1 MNKFEYTPT
10 TISEIV
16 FGNDESREL
25 IDDIVSGNLPFPYEG
40 KSGILLYGTFGSGK
54 TTLARLLASAI
65 EFGKTQ
71 DTLAMEADFFGCQ
84 QGHTNTTIMDTVKR
98 QMDVLSF
105 NKSGLHYFIFDEVDN
120 LSKLAQGSMKTV
132 LNNKRAVFI
141 LTTNNIANLDKG
153 LKDRCVLIEM
163 NAAADA
169 EFLPIARRMAS
180 DANVV
185 LNDSQLLAAI
195 SGNNGSFRNVMF
207 SLQRLVLKTKRAADA
222 ATVALSSIKQAS
234 SK

>member
-40 KSGILLYGTFGSGK
+40 KCGILLYGTFGSGK

-84 QGHTNTTIMDTVKR
+84 QGHTNTTIMDTVKKMMNV
-98 QMDVLSF
+98 QSL
-105 NKSGLHYFIFDEVDN
+105 NASGLHYLIFDEVDN

-195 SGNNGSFRNVMF
+195 CGNNGSFRNVMF

>member
-65 EFGKTQ
+65 EFGKVQ

-180 DANVV
+180 DARVV

>member
-1 MNKFEYTPT
+1 MNKFEYTST

-180 DANVV
+180 DAEVV
-185 LNDSQLLAAI
+185 LNDTELLAAI
-195 SGNNGSFRNVMF
+195 NGNNGSFRGVMF
-207 SLQRLVLKTKRAADA
+207 NLQRLVLKTKRAADA
-222 ATVALSSIKQAS
+222 ATVALSSIKQAA

>member
-1 MNKFEYTPT
+1 
-10 TISEIV
+10 
-16 FGNDESREL
+16 
-25 IDDIVSGNLPFPYEG
+25 
-40 KSGILLYGTFGSGK
+40 
-54 TTLARLLASAI
+54 
-65 EFGKTQ
+65 
-71 DTLAMEADFFGCQ
+71 MEADFFGCQ
-84 QGHTNTTIMDTVKR
+84 QGHTNTMIMDNVKK
-98 QMDVLSF
+98 QMNVQSL
-105 NKSGLHYFIFDEVDN
+105 NASGLHYLIFDEVDN

-222 ATVALSSIKQAS
+222 ATVALSSIKQAA

>member
-10 TISEIV
+10 TIDEIV

-25 IDDIVSGNLPFPYEG
+25 IEDIVSGSLPFPYEG

-54 TTLARLLASAI
+54 TTLARLLPSAI

-71 DTLAMEADFFGCQ
+71 DTLAMEAEFFGCQ
-84 QGHTNTTIMDTVKR
+84 QGHTNTTIMESVKKMMNV
-98 QMDVLSF
+98 QSL
-105 NKSGLHYFIFDEVDN
+105 NASGLHYLIFDEVDN

-141 LTTNNIANLDKG
+141 LTTNNIAALDKG

-180 DANVV
+180 DAEVV

-207 SLQRLVLKTKRAADA
+207 SLQRLMLKVQRGNAAARAA
-222 ATVALSSIKQAS
+222 LNSIKQAA

>member
-1 MNKFEYTPT
+1 
-10 TISEIV
+10 
-16 FGNDESREL
+16 
-25 IDDIVSGNLPFPYEG
+25 
-40 KSGILLYGTFGSGK
+40 
-54 TTLARLLASAI
+54 
-65 EFGKTQ
+65 
-71 DTLAMEADFFGCQ
+71 
-84 QGHTNTTIMDTVKR
+84 
-98 QMDVLSF
+98 
-105 NKSGLHYFIFDEVDN
+105 
-120 LSKLAQGSMKTV
+120 
-132 LNNKRAVFI
+132 
-141 LTTNNIANLDKG
+141 LDKG

-180 DANVV
+180 DARVV

-222 ATVALSSIKQAS
+222 ATVALSSIKQAA

>member
-141 LTTNNIANLDKG
+141 LTTNNVANLDKG

-222 ATVALSSIKQAS
+222 ATVALNSIKQAS

>member
-10 TISEIV
+10 TIDEIV

-25 IDDIVSGNLPFPYEG
+25 IEDIVSGSLPFPYEG

-54 TTLARLLASAI
+54 TTLARLLPSAI
-65 EFGKTQ
+65 EFGKVQ
-71 DTLAMEADFFGCQ
+71 DTLAMEAEFFGCQ
-84 QGHTNTTIMDTVKR
+84 QGHTNTTIMESVKR
-98 QMDVLSF
+98 QMNFMSLNQSQ
-105 NKSGLHYFIFDEVDN
+105 LHYLIFDEVDN

-132 LNNKRAVFI
+132 LNNQRAVFI
-141 LTTNNIANLDKG
+141 LTTNNIAALDKG

-180 DANVV
+180 DAEVV

-207 SLQRLVLKTKRAADA
+207 SLQRLMLKVQRGNAAARAA
-222 ATVALSSIKQAS
+222 LNSIKQAA